1 VSRRAGRPDLNEPI
15 APTRIFLYGHY
26 ACPHT
31 FIAQGRLDVLASEAP
46 VVLGWR
52 PLAPPSGQVER
63 DWSGI
68 AGPGE
73 SASDVLSSL
82 RRDAAALGLTL
93 GPPPSPPDPRL
104 ALQAAEFARD
114 CGPAEFDRFHRL
126 LFRAVFEQGH
136 DIAARDLL
144 LELGEQVG
152 LDREGLGAALE
163 DARYESALEDVEQE
177 AARYAIDA
185 TPTLLVG
192 RYKLV
197 GAAPLEVLRETL
209 ARAAEPPDGGGT
221 GD

>member
-1 VSRRAGRPDLNEPI
+1 MP
-15 APTRIFLYGHY
+15 PTRIFLYGHY

-31 FIAQGRLDVLASEAP
+31 FIAQGRIDVLASEAP

-52 PLAPPSGQVER
+52 PLAPPTGPAER

-73 SASDVLSSL
+73 SPSDVLSAL

-114 CGPAEFDRFHRL
+114 CGPGEFDRFHRL
-126 LFRAVFEQGH
+126 LFRTVFEQGG

-163 DARYESALEDVEQE
+163 DARYESVLDDVERE

-185 TPTLLVG
+185 TPTLLIG

-197 GAAPLEVLRETL
+197 GAAPLEVLRDTL
-209 ARAAEPPDGGGT
+209 RRAAEAPGS
-221 GD
+221 GDTAD